1 MIPATG
7 LRKVGTGEQRAEKTR
22 NVDKIQLGEHLHLIR
37 GHQVYNMITY
47 KRDVLERQSLSEVKM
62 A

>member
-1 MIPATG
+1 MPATG

-22 NVDKIQLGEHLHLIR
+22 NFDKIQLGEHLPSKL
-37 GHQVYNMITY
+37 GHQVYHMITY